1 MCSRFSQTGLAKT
14 FVLQRTF
21 AALILDVNV
30 GGLLYTQNRR
40 IDERAACSVSFMGM
54 KRVTHMPHPSAVFYS
69 LIQ

>member
-30 GGLLYTQNRR
+30 GGLLYTQKQA
-40 IDERAACSVSFMGM
+40 D
-54 KRVTHMPHPSAVFYS
+54 
-69 LIQ
+69 L